1 MTMHHIATAIIPAG
15 GGTPQFLNI
24 PQNFTHLQLRVT
36 IRGTRAGATNGDLT
50 YIRFNYDFGTTYAS
64 HWINGNGSSVVV
76 GAANSFGFMYLG
88 DSTLPD
94 DASTAN
100 VFGSQVWDIL
110 DYSST
115 TKFKTVKMI
124 SGWDANGSG
133 FASIVSG
140 LWRDT
145 SAITNIANMGVANSL
160 AAAGTRVDLYGISTN
175 PIATGA

>member
-1 MTMHHIATAIIPAG
+1 MTMHHIATAVIGSG
-15 GGTPQFLNI
+15 GGTPAFLNI
-24 PQNFTHLQLRVT
+24 PQTYTHLQLRVT
-36 IRGTRAGATNGDLT
+36 IRGTRAGLPSDLT
-50 YIRFNYDFGTTYAS
+50 YVRFNGDFGTTYAS
-64 HWINGNGSSVVV
+64 HWLSGNGSSAVT
-76 GAANSFGFMYLG
+76 GFSNSTGFMYLG

-94 DASTAN
+94 ASSTAN
-100 VFGSQVWDIL
+100 VFGSQIWDIL

-140 LWRDT
+140 VWRDT
-145 SAITNIANMGVANSL
+145 AAINAITNMGVANSL
-160 AAAGTRVDLYGISTN
+160 AAEGTRVDLYGVTSS